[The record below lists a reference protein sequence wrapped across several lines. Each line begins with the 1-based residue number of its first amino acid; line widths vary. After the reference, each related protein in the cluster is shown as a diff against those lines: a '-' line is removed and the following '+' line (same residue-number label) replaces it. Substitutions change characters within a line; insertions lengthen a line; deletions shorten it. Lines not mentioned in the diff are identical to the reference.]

1 MKVRYYQLLTLIF
14 ESFNQN
20 YINSKDLDILLSE
33 VSSYRKEALDCL
45 SSASSSKEVENFRV
59 LFLGKNG
66 KVTGVMKQ
74 MKTLPNG
81 IYCETQCY
89 IYIYIYIEP
98 VKNIF

>member
-1 MKVRYYQLLTLIF
+1 MET
-14 ESFNQN
+14 
-20 YINSKDLDILLSE
+20 LLSE

-81 IYCETQCY
+81 IYCEILY
-89 IYIYIYIEP
+89 IYIYILEP
-98 VKNIF
+98 VKYILFRYHYPNCLL